1 MSQTAYANN
10 LKRRAGL
17 LLHPT
22 SLPGPGEG
30 GVLGADA
37 YRFVDLLAE
46 SGMSIWQS
54 LPLTPTHGDRSPYQ
68 SLSVHACSE
77 ELICRRW
84 LEARGW
90 LSAAQLGGTI
100 LDCLSNA
107 YAAFRHKASAEEQQ
121 AFAAFAAAHAYWLE
135 DYALYRAIRVEQGMK
150 GWVDWPAPLRDRE
163 ASALAA
169 AAKRLAED
177 VQQYKFAQYVAFT
190 QWLGIKRYANER
202 GIWMFGDMPIFVSY
216 DSADVW
222 AQREYFR
229 LDRDGRMEVVAGV
242 PPDYFSATGQRWG
255 NPHYHWEQ
263 MQADGFEWWQ
273 NRLRSQMQ
281 LFDVIRIDH
290 FRGFEAYWEIPASE
304 PTAINGRWVKAP
316 GEELF
321 KCLKSEFGEIPLV
334 AEDLGVITDEVNALR
349 NAFQLPGMKI
359 LQFAFEGGP
368 TNPYLPHNHEIR
380 SVVYTGTH
388 DNDTTCGWFAALK
401 EPQRA
406 HVLEYLNLPNE
417 PMPWPL
423 NRAALASVAQWAI
436 LPMQDVLGLDS
447 AHRMNIPGTSQGNW
461 LWRFGWDMLPD
472 TLAKRLRHLNQLYGR
487 I

>member
-1 MSQTAYANN
+1 MSNSVN
-10 LKRRAGL
+10 LKRRAAGL

-22 SLPGPGEG
+22 SLPGVGES

-46 SGMSIWQS
+46 SGMSLWQA

-77 ELICRRW
+77 ELICRHW
-84 LEARGW
+84 LAARGW
-90 LSAAQLGGTI
+90 LSAEQLTGSI
-100 LDCLSNA
+100 LECLA
-107 YAAFRHKASAEEQQ
+107 LACAAFHQKASAEERQ
-121 AFAAFAAAHAYWLE
+121 AFADFTAAHAYWLE
-135 DYALYRAIRVEQGMK
+135 DYALYRAIRADEGLK
-150 GWVDWPAPLRDRE
+150 CWVDWPAPLRDRD
-163 ASALAA
+163 AKALEK
-169 AAKRLAED
+169 AAKRLE
-177 VQQYKFAQYVAFT
+177 QEIRKYKFGQYVAFT
-190 QWLGIKRYANER
+190 QWLGVKRYANER
-202 GIWMFGDMPIFVSY
+202 GIAMFGDMPIFVSY

-255 NPHYHWEQ
+255 NPHYNWEQ

-334 AEDLGVITDEVNALR
+334 AEDLGVITEEVNALR
-349 NAFQLPGMKI
+349 KGFELPGMKI
-359 LQFAFEGGP
+359 LQFAFDGGP
-368 TNPYLPHNHEIR
+368 DNPYLPHNHETCC
-380 SVVYTGTH
+380 VVYTGTH
-388 DNDTTCGWFAALK
+388 DNDTTCGWFTALK
-401 EPQRA
+401 EPQRLS
-406 HVLEYLNLPNE
+406 VLEYLGLPDE

-423 NRAALASVAQWAI
+423 NRAALASVAQWSI
-436 LPMQDVLGLDS
+436 LPMQDVLGLDGS
-447 AHRMNIPGTSQGNW
+447 HRMNTPGTQQGNW
-461 LWRFGWDMLPD
+461 LWRFSWDMVPE
-472 TLAKRLRHLNQLYGR
+472 TLAKRLRHLNHLYGR